1 MCYSPEVSIGTF
13 AFVALAAGYM
23 WMRNR
28 PADRGLAI
36 LFVAI
41 ALMQLVEFVLWLVV
55 DTCDDTN
62 RSATMLVPLALLIQP
77 LLATWAAWQY
87 KIGWL
92 GGYKQFFFLLLAL
105 TPIAIW
111 DTFRHQS
118 NDCVVLENG
127 HLAWPPYTYNKRF
140 DSWIVAFFY
149 WIGLMYVITTLK
161 NVPLAILLTA
171 AYSWTYYQ
179 SQQAGNAWPSVY
191 CHSVN
196 ALVVLAVLLN

>member
-1 MCYSPEVSIGTF
+1 
-13 AFVALAAGYM
+13 VALAAGYM

-55 DTCDDTN
+55 DKCDDAN
-62 RSATMLVPLALLIQP
+62 RTAAMLVPLALGIQP
-77 LLATWAAWQY
+77 LIATWAAWQY
-87 KIGWL
+87 KLGWL
-92 GGYKQFFFLLLAL
+92 GGYKQFFFLLVAL
-105 TPIAIW
+105 TPITLW
-111 DTFRHQS
+111 DTFRHRTD
-118 NDCVVLENG
+118 DCVVLENG

-140 DSWIVAFFY
+140 DSWILSFFY
-149 WIGLMYVITTLK
+149 WIGLLYVITTLK

-171 AYSWTYYQ
+171 AYSWTYYK
-179 SQQAGNAWPSVY
+179 SHLAGNAWPSVY

-196 ALVVLAVLLN
+196 ALVVLAILLN